1 MRCLKPLLIN
11 STMESSISSRPF
23 FVFFFFFSF
32 TRLCQVIKKATIMI
46 YKEEMTMALNTLTE
60 QKIHICREI
69 RDHLFNKIGFVLISR
84 GQF

>member
-1 MRCLKPLLIN
+1 MFQAPADQLHDGVLHQLAALLRLLLLLLIH
-11 STMESSISSRPF
+11 SPVPSDQESH
-23 FVFFFFFSF
+23 
-32 TRLCQVIKKATIMI
+32 IMI

>member
-1 MRCLKPLLIN
+1 MFQAPADQLHDGVLHQLAALLRLLLLLLIH
-11 STMESSISSRPF
+11 SPVPSDQESH
-23 FVFFFFFSF
+23 
-32 TRLCQVIKKATIMI
+32 IMI
-46 YKEEMTMALNTLTE
+46 YKEEMAMALNTLTE